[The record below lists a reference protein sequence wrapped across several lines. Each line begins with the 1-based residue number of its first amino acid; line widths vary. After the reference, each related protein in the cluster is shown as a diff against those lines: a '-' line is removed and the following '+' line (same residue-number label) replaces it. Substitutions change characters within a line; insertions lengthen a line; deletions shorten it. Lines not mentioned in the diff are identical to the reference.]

1 MLLSEIEKN
10 LNERSERIDE
20 IEKNAAKLASD
31 SEEFYKNAK
40 KIKRNKFM
48 SWTQYNDNDDFKFE
62 DINKGK
68 IICYLSI
75 IFIIIIT
82 LVTLLVLFFH

>member
-31 SEEFYKNAK
+31 SEMFYQNAK
-40 KIKRNKFM
+40 RIKRSKFM
-48 SWTQYNDNDDFKFE
+48 SWTQYNDNGDFKFE